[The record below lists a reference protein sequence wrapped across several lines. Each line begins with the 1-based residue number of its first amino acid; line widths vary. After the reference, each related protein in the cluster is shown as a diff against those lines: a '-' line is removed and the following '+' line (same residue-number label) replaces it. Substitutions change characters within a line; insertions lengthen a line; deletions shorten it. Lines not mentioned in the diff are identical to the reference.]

1 MEKACDPYS
10 DKCTLNQQQ
19 IKSFNKTAAAVRQ
32 DYNKQKEV

>member
-19 IKSFNKTAAAVRQ
+19 IKSLNKTAAAVRQ
-32 DYNKQKEV
+32 DYKQKEV